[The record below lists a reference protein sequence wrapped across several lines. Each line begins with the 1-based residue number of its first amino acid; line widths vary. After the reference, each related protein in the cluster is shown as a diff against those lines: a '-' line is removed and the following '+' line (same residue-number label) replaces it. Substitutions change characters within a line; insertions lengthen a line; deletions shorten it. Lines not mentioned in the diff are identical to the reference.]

1 MKTALKKLYDCK
13 IAVAVILTALTA
25 TLLFCI
31 YDPIFGTNDD
41 YIMSILVQHGDNH
54 SIFLNFFL
62 ASFNVLAQK
71 VFTNINMFLVL
82 QIAHALLAF
91 VTICYVFLSKNR
103 SKIGLVMAF
112 VFEALFLYMGVIV
125 VQWTHTAVY
134 LCAAGFSLLYYA
146 FFCEKRKGVKIF
158 QIIASAFFVL
168 AGGCYRFIVFEVSLA
183 IFMLMLGCMFLE
195 NILTRKARGGELK
208 KALIGGVKSFLG
220 IVISIAVIVGM
231 VFGARFLSDKLNASE
246 RYNEFKTFNSARARI
261 NDYPVAPYEGNE
273 DAYNAI
279 GIKSQNDINT
289 IRRYYYDRDFFTPE
303 RLQEIS
309 KLSRQTG
316 GGQLSVKEIVD
327 KWLDRFEQRLP
338 FQVSRTMLLVM
349 LAAGS
354 CIAAVLLFI
363 FRNRLKLLFPILL
376 TVAWVIFLYR
386 FPPLRDNYPTFALAV
401 VFVVSSYFYNRYY
414 FTVCAVLS
422 AAVFGLYEYQ
432 YLSRLSYRVTLTF
445 FLPALVYLMVA
456 FSQDRL
462 RVKYRSLPVPG
473 KRFAYGVIALF
484 AAATIIFIGYKNY
497 QWKPHTR
504 DIPAPSLT
512 IRNYINEHP
521 SDIYVYN
528 TRLYSA
534 VDTSRD
540 RALRISDVP
549 DNAVVFAD
557 WQISSYYYDDLLK
570 DHGIKKLFE
579 EMIDNEHRHFILMKS
594 QIKSVQNFYNQHYA
608 KNGETIK
615 MVAQTEPD
623 FNKYF
628 GVYSVVT
635 EKAAEK

>member
-1 MKTALKKLYDCK
+1 MKNALKKLYDCK
-13 IAVAVILTALTA
+13 IAVAAILTALMA

-62 ASFNVLAQK
+62 VSFNVLAQK
-71 VFTNINMFLVL
+71 VFTGVNMFMVL

-91 VTICYVFLSKNR
+91 VTISYIFLSKSR
-103 SKIGLVMAF
+103 SKIGLAAAF
-112 VFEALFLYMGVIV
+112 IFEALFLYMGVIV

-158 QIIASAFFVL
+158 QIIASAFFVI

-183 IFMLMLGCMFLE
+183 IFLLMLACMFLE
-195 NILTRKARGGELK
+195 TILTRKAREGELK
-208 KALIGGVKSFLG
+208 KALIGGLKSFLG

-231 VFGARFLSDKLNASE
+231 IFGARILSDKLNASE
-246 RYNEFKTFNSARARI
+246 RYSEFKEFNSARARI
-261 NDYPVAPYEGNE
+261 NDYPVTQYEGNE
-273 DAYNAI
+273 EFYNSI
-279 GIKSQNDINT
+279 GIKSQNDIAT
-289 IRRYYYDRDFFTPE
+289 IRRYYYDRDFFTTE
-303 RLQEIS
+303 RLQAIS
-309 KLSRQTG
+309 KFSRQTG
-316 GGQLSVKEIVD
+316 GGQLSVREILD
-327 KWLDRFEQRLP
+327 KWLDRFDRVMP
-338 FQVSRTMLLVM
+338 FRVGHTALLVM
-349 LAAGS
+349 LAVGVCA
-354 CIAAVLLFI
+354 AAVLLFI

-386 FPPLRDNYPTFALAV
+386 FPPLRDNFPTFALAV

-473 KRFAYGVIALF
+473 KRFVYGVISLF

-497 QWKPHTR
+497 YWKPYTR
-504 DIPAPSLT
+504 NIPEPNLT
-512 IRNYINEHP
+512 IQNYINEHP
-521 SDIYVYN
+521 SDIFVYN

-534 VDTSRD
+534 IDTSRD
-540 RALRISDVP
+540 RSLRISDVP

-570 DHGIKKLFE
+570 DHGITKLFE

-594 QIKSVQNFYNQHYA
+594 QIKSVQKFYNQHYA
-608 KNGETIK
+608 EKGETIK
-615 MVAQTEPD
+615 AVMETEQD

-628 GVYSVVT
+628 GVYKIVT
-635 EKAAEK
+635 EKAAEE